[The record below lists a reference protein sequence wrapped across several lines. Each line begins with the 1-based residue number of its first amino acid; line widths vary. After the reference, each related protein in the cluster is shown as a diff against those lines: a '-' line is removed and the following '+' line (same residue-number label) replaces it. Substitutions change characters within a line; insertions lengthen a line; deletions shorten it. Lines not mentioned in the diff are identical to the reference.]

1 MLARYPD
8 DRLTIIILSN
18 DDDAHV
24 EDLSGDL
31 AALLLNIPK
40 SPH

>member
-8 DRLTIIILSN
+8 DRLTIIVLSN

-24 EDLSGDL
+24 EALSRDL
-31 AALLLNIPK
+31 AALLLNRPK
-40 SPH
+40 ALH